1 VRAQG
6 RWTGALPDEYYEPEG
21 SGRGGGA
28 HRRRVCHRARAITNV
43 RWVLGLF
50 TRPMVIC

>member
-28 HRRRVCHRARAITNV
+28 HRRRVCHRGRAFTNV
-43 RWVLGLF
+43 GCSSRWF
-50 TRPMVIC
+50 THLVVIS